1 MIPWLGAQH
10 TGWRQPPNGAQHL
23 SGLQYAHAQEGH
35 GASQAEAACGP
46 TPVAGGGW
54 TWVVDG
60 KGGGSS
66 GCLAKWLDHAGD
78 VEVPI

>member
-46 TPVAGGGW
+46 TPVAGGG
-54 TWVVDG
+54 
-60 KGGGSS
+60 
-66 GCLAKWLDHAGD
+66 
-78 VEVPI
+78 